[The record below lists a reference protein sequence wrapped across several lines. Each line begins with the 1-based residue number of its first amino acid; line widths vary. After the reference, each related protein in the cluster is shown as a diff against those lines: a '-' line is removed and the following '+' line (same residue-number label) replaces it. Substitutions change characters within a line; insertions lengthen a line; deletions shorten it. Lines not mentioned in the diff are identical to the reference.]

1 MKVINI
7 LQKTKSS
14 LSTKFLWLYILFSLL
29 LVLIVGGNIAY
40 NLKNNFKD
48 NIRPHLL
55 QYLEYVQSDIGIP
68 PNKDKA
74 LEIAE
79 KLSID
84 ISIFTG
90 TNTWSTSENLI
101 DLSQIKYYKQ
111 FNENGIRYSTG
122 ELDDL
127 EILVVN
133 HADHTL
139 AFSIPHPK
147 DHFHRRHA
155 LPVFLII
162 ILLTVFYII
171 TRKLF
176 LPIKTLESGVKRI
189 GNGELEH
196 RIAIHR
202 KDELGSLAN
211 SINQMS
217 SDIQQ
222 MLEAKRQLLLAISH
236 ELRSP
241 VTRAKVAAAL
251 LPEGTY
257 SKSIEEELNEIDVL
271 IEEILETER
280 LSTKHH
286 ILNLS
291 HANMADVVKK
301 TLEKHFFTKEI
312 VSNIQEIPR
321 EINIDVSRIKLLI
334 KNLIDNALKHTP
346 AGNPPPIVSLKSE
359 GVNIILTVQDF
370 GIGIQEKHIP
380 SLTEPFYRVDPSRQR
395 ETGGYGLG
403 LYLCKMIAEA
413 HGGKLQINSKDQVG
427 TTVSFLLPY

>member
-1 MKVINI
+1 M
-7 LQKTKSS
+7 LHKTKSS
-14 LSTKFLWLYILFSLL
+14 LSTKFLWLYILFSIL

-55 QYLEYVQSDIGIP
+55 QYLEYVQSDIGTP

-74 LEIAE
+74 HEIAK

-84 ISIFTG
+84 ISIFKG
-90 TNTWSTSENLI
+90 TDTWSTSENLI
-101 DLSQIKYYKQ
+101 ELSKIKYYKQ
-111 FNENGIRYSTG
+111 FSQNGLKYSTG
-122 ELDDL
+122 ELEDL

-147 DHFHRRHA
+147 DHIHRRHA
-155 LPVFLII
+155 LPIFLII
-162 ILLTVFYII
+162 ILLALFYVI

-196 RIAIHR
+196 RININR
-202 KDELGSLAN
+202 NDELGSLAN
-211 SINQMS
+211 SINQMTD
-217 SDIQQ
+217 DIQQ

-251 LPEGTY
+251 LPESSH
-257 SKSIEEELNEIDVL
+257 SKTIEEELNEIDAL

-280 LSTKHH
+280 LSTRHH
-286 ILNLS
+286 ILNKTK
-291 HANMADVVKK
+291 ANISTVAKK
-301 TLEKHFFTKEI
+301 TLESYFSTRALI
-312 VSNIQEIPR
+312 INIHDIPY
-321 EINIDVSRIKLLI
+321 EMNIDVPRIKLLI
-334 KNLIDNALKHTP
+334 KNLVDNALKHTP
-346 AGNPPPIVSLKSE
+346 IANPPPIITLKSE
-359 GVNIILTVQDF
+359 KENIILTVQDF
-370 GIGIQEKHIP
+370 GIGIEEKLIP

-413 HGGKLQINSKDQVG
+413 HGGKLQINSKEQIG
-427 TTVSFLLPY
+427 TTVSFILPN